1 MATTA
6 AVRAALVAAA
16 LAVGALGVPAAAT
29 AAEPAP
35 APGAAAK
42 KPRSA
47 PGAAIRNCID
57 VANRD
62 VGRGDSGDYVREVQ
76 CLLNWAIHPS
86 TFGAISV
93 DGRFGAQT
101 EAKVKK
107 FQTCANALGAGL
119 VVDGRVGSR
128 TAPHL
133 EWWAGHTEYIC

>member
-16 LAVGALGVPAAAT
+16 LAVGALGVPASAS

-35 APGAAAK
+35 SPGAAT
-42 KPRSA
+42 KPRVTSA
-47 PGAAIRNCID
+47 AAAIRNCID

-62 VGRGDSGDYVREVQ
+62 VGRGDTGPYVREVQ
-76 CLLNWAIHPS
+76 CLLNWAINPA
-86 TFGAISV
+86 TFPLISENS
-93 DGRFGAQT
+93 DFGSRT

-133 EWWAGHTEYIC
+133 EWWAAHTEYIC